1 MKWSRLYSV
10 YIMASKSKRIYIG
23 VTNDLERRVY
33 EHKNKE
39 NDGFTAKYNMNRLVY
54 FEDTDDISDAIQ
66 REKTLKKWLRKWK
79 IELIETD
86 NPNWEDLA
94 EDWY

>member
-1 MKWSRLYSV
+1 
-10 YIMASKSKRIYIG
+10 MASKSKRIYIG

>member
-1 MKWSRLYSV
+1 MKWERLYSV
-10 YIMASKSKRIYIG
+10 YIMASKSKRLYIG
-23 VTNDLERRVY
+23 VTNDIERRVF

-39 NDGFTAKYNMNRLVY
+39 NNCFTSKYNMNRLVY
-54 FEDTDDISDAIQ
+54 YEDTDDISYAIQ
-66 REKTLKKWLRKWK
+66 REKNLKKWLRKWK

-94 EDWY
+94 EDW